1 MSTATTLLGLEK
13 MDTGSNSGSWG
24 TVTNSQYDLIEEAIA
39 ASVTVSLAAGNV
51 TLTTTDYASNQ
62 SRPSHILLNGAIT
75 ANRTVTVPAKSK
87 LYCVTNSTTQTT
99 DYTYTSEIKTSG
111 GTGVKIAAGS
121 HPVWVRCDGTNVV
134 EVTGLASAHTATS
147 TDVSVSTT
155 VIQLP
160 IASADIVSDPY
171 GMVSA
176 AGNTIIIPVG
186 VELVQIQLNLQSGI
200 QDDTTALAAVI
211 FSNGFGST
219 PGSANLPAYWESST
233 LSARATGNVKTA
245 NVVAL
250 INMTLMPLADNGGNR
265 GRTISFGSRIS
276 TGTATVNAYTIDAVV
291 LR

>member
-1 MSTATTLLGLEK
+1 MSTPTTLLGLEK
-13 MDTGSNSGSWG
+13 MATGANSGSWG

-62 SRPSHILLNGAIT
+62 ARPSHILLNGAIT

-87 LYCVTNSTTQTT
+87 FYCVTNSTTQTT

-134 EVTGLASAHTATS
+134 EVTGLPSAHTATS
-147 TDVSVSTT
+147 TNVSVSTT
-155 VIQLP
+155 LTRLP

-171 GMVSA
+171 GMVSHA
-176 AGNTIIIPVG
+176 ANTLVIPTG
-186 VELVQIQLNLQSGI
+186 VELVMIQLNLFSSI
-200 QDDTTALAAVI
+200 TDDTTALAGVI
-211 FSNGFGST
+211 FANGFGGA
-219 PGSANLPAYWESST
+219 PGSASLPAYWESSM
-233 LSARATGNVKTA
+233 LSAKATGNLKTC
-245 NVVAL
+245 NVTAL
-250 INMTLMPLADNGGNR
+250 IYQPLIISALNDGR
-265 GRTISFGSRIS
+265 GTSISFGARIS
-276 TGTATVNAYTIDAVV
+276 TGTATVYGYTIDAVV